1 MPHKCTRCGQFFRD
15 GSPEILSGCPSCGW
29 NKFLYVIGEVQA
41 APKASDAL
49 KASDVDELISKVD
62 IDEKSDVIIEDVK
75 NTEDYKRIE
84 SIKILGPGSY
94 ELNIK
99 TLLDRKEII
108 MALKENGTYVVH
120 LPSIFSKSVKK
131 PKKRSV

>member
-1 MPHKCTRCGQFFRD
+1 MPHKCTRCGQLFRD
-15 GSPEILSGCPSCGW
+15 GSQEILSGCPSCGW
-29 NKFLYVIGEVQA
+29 NKFLYVMGEEPA
-41 APKASDAL
+41 LSKAST
-49 KASDVDELISKVD
+49 VDELIRKVGV
-62 IDEKSDVIIEDVK
+62 DEKAP
-75 NTEDYKRIE
+75 TEDIQSPDTATRIE

-120 LPSIFSKSVKK
+120 LPSIFGKSVKK
-131 PKKRSV
+131 TKKRSV

>member
-1 MPHKCTRCGQFFRD
+1 MPHKCTRCGQLFRD

-29 NKFLYVIGEVQA
+29 NKFLYVMGEEQA
-41 APKASDAL
+41 LPKASTIDEMIN
-49 KASDVDELISKVD
+49 KAEVDEKLP
-62 IDEKSDVIIEDVK
+62 
-75 NTEDYKRIE
+75 TEDIQDTEPIKRIE

-120 LPSIFSKSVKK
+120 LPSIFGKSVKK

>member
-1 MPHKCTRCGQFFRD
+1 M
-15 GSPEILSGCPSCGW
+15 
-29 NKFLYVIGEVQA
+29 GEEEA
-41 APKASDAL
+41 APKAPAI
-49 KASDVDELISKVD
+49 DELISKVEIGD
-62 IDEKSDVIIEDVK
+62 KIEDKSDVP
-75 NTEDYKRIE
+75 TEDTKRIE
-84 SIKILGPGSY
+84 SIRILGPGSY

-120 LPSIFSKSVKK
+120 LPSIFGKSVKK

>member
-1 MPHKCTRCGQFFRD
+1 MPHKCTRCGQLFRD

-29 NKFLYVIGEVQA
+29 NKFLYVIGEEPA
-41 APKASDAL
+41 AP

-62 IDEKSDVIIEDVK
+62 IDEKSDVITEEVK
-75 NTEDYKRIE
+75 STGDIKRIE

-120 LPSIFSKSVKK
+120 LPSIFSKNVKK

>member
-1 MPHKCTRCGQFFRD
+1 MPHKCTRCGKLFRD

-29 NKFLYVIGEVQA
+29 NKFLYVKGKEEA
-41 APKASDAL
+41 APKAPEI
-49 KASDVDELISKVD
+49 DELISKVEIGD
-62 IDEKSDVIIEDVK
+62 KIEDKSDVP
-75 NTEDYKRIE
+75 TEDTKRIE
-84 SIKILGPGSY
+84 SIRILGPGSY

-120 LPSIFSKSVKK
+120 LPSIFGKSVKK

>member
-1 MPHKCTRCGQFFRD
+1 MGEEQAL
-15 GSPEILSGCPSCGW
+15 PE
-29 NKFLYVIGEVQA
+29 
-41 APKASDAL
+41 ASTI
-49 KASDVDELISKVD
+49 DELINKVG
-62 IDEKSDVIIEDVK
+62 IDEKSEVP
-75 NTEDYKRIE
+75 TEDIQSPEPIKRIE

-120 LPSIFSKSVKK
+120 LPSIFGKSIKK
-131 PKKRSV
+131 PKKRSI

>member
-1 MPHKCTRCGQFFRD
+1 MPHKCTRCGQLFRD
-15 GSPEILSGCPSCGW
+15 GSQEILSGCPSCGW
-29 NKFLYVIGEVQA
+29 NKFLYVMGEEQA
-41 APKASDAL
+41 LPKASTI
-49 KASDVDELISKVD
+49 DELISKVEVG
-62 IDEKSDVIIEDVK
+62 EKSEVP
-75 NTEDYKRIE
+75 TEDIPSPEPIKRIE

-120 LPSIFSKSVKK
+120 LPSIFGKSVKK
-131 PKKRSV
+131 PKKRSI

>member
-1 MPHKCTRCGQFFRD
+1 MPHKCTRCGQLFRD

-29 NKFLYVIGEVQA
+29 NKFLYVMGEDQA
-41 APKASDAL
+41 FSKASTI
-49 KASDVDELISKVD
+49 DELISKAEV
-62 IDEKSDVIIEDVK
+62 DEKAP
-75 NTEDYKRIE
+75 TEDTQSPDTIKRIE

-108 MALKENGTYVVH
+108 MALKENGTYIVH
-120 LPSIFSKSVKK
+120 LPSIFGKSVKK
-131 PKKRSV
+131 PKKRSI